1 MRIIGGAARGLR
13 IAGPG
18 TKKGIRPTSDKVREA
33 LFNMIDP
40 FAASFLELF
49 AGTGAVAC
57 EALSR
62 GAERAVLVESRRS
75 MLNIIR
81 KNLAGTVRMIDG
93 EPRVDLLETD
103 VLSFLA
109 RPARESFDIVFCD
122 PPYDFKN
129 PANVIGNLFDGGF
142 VKESGLVVY
151 ETFSKK
157 SPEMPEPDKIRK
169 YGDTSLL
176 FYLHAGMNKK

>member
-1 MRIIGGAARGLR
+1 MRIIGGAAKGLR
-13 IAGPG
+13 ITGPG
-18 TKKGIRPTSDKVREA
+18 PKKGIRPTSDKVREA

-40 FAASFLELF
+40 YSASFLELF

-62 GAERAVLVESRRS
+62 GAERAVLIENRRP

-81 KNLAGTVRMIDG
+81 KNLAGTVRMIAG
-93 EPRVDLLETD
+93 EPKVNTLEAD

-109 RPARESFDIVFCD
+109 RSARESFDIVFCD
-122 PPYDFKN
+122 PPYDFRN
-129 PANVIGNLFDGGF
+129 SADIIGKLFNGGF
-142 VKESGLVVY
+142 VKEDGLIIY
-151 ETFSKK
+151 EASSKK
-157 SPEMPEPDKIRK
+157 SQEMPEPDKIRK

-176 FYLHAGMNKK
+176 FYSHAGVNEK